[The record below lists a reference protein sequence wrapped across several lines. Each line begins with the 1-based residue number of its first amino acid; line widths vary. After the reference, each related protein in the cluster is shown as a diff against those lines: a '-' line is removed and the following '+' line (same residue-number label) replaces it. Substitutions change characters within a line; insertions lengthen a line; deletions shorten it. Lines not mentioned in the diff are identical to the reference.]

1 MHIKN
6 NIRRNTFYIQG
17 LRSFKNSLPK
27 NVKKI
32 LNKKGFVYSEILNRW
47 NYLVGNEIS
56 KVSFPK
62 TFKPSGKNA
71 PGVLIIS
78 VQRGNE
84 INIEFSKNI
93 IIEKINSFFGYK
105 ALNNVRLETF
115 NSLKEDIIKKKIHIS
130 KNSTKKFKDS
140 LQSINNEKIKRNTM
154 YLLANLCCNKH
165 KLKL

>member
-6 NIRRNTFYIQG
+6 NIGQKSFYIQG

-32 LNKKGFVYSEILNRW
+32 LNKKGFVCSEIINRW

-62 TFKPSGKNA
+62 AFRPRGKNA
-71 PGVLIIS
+71 PGTLIIS

-84 INIEFSKNI
+84 VNIEFSKNT

-105 ALNNVRLETF
+105 ILNNVRLETF
-115 NSLKEDIIKKKIHIS
+115 NNLKENINKKKMHIS
-130 KNSTKKFKDS
+130 TNTMEKFKDS
-140 LQSINNEKIKRNTM
+140 LKSLNNEKIKKS
-154 YLLANLCCNKH
+154 LIELIKVIQ
-165 KLKL
+165 K

>member
-1 MHIKN
+1 M
-6 NIRRNTFYIQG
+6 QG

-62 TFKPSGKNA
+62 TFKPNGKNA
-71 PGVLIIS
+71 PGTLIIS
-78 VQRGNE
+78 AQRGNE
-84 INIEFSKNI
+84 ISVEYSKNT

-105 ALNNVRLETF
+105 VLNNIRLETF
-115 NSLKEDIIKKKIHIS
+115 NNLKENINKKKMHIS
-130 KNSTKKFKDS
+130 KNTTEKFKDS
-140 LQSINNEKIKRNTM
+140 LKSLNNEKIKKS
-154 YLLANLCCNKH
+154 LI
-165 KLKL
+165 KLINAIQK

>member
-1 MHIKN
+1 M
-6 NIRRNTFYIQG
+6 
-17 LRSFKNSLPK
+17 PK

-71 PGVLIIS
+71 PGILIIS

-84 INIEFSKNI
+84 INIEFSKNT

-105 ALNNVRLETF
+105 VLNNVRLETF
-115 NSLKEDIIKKKIHIS
+115 NDLKENINKKKMHIS
-130 KNSTKKFKDS
+130 ANNKAKFKDS
-140 LQSINNEKIKRNTM
+140 LKSLNNEKIKKSLIELINVIQ
-154 YLLANLCCNKH
+154 K
-165 KLKL
+165 

>member
-6 NIRRNTFYIQG
+6 NIRQKTFYIQG

-27 NVKKI
+27 NIKKI

-62 TFKPSGKNA
+62 TFKPNGKNA
-71 PGVLIIS
+71 PGTLIIS
-78 VQRGNE
+78 AQRGNE
-84 INIEFSKNI
+84 ISVEYSKNT

-105 ALNNVRLETF
+105 ILNNIRLETF
-115 NSLKEDIIKKKIHIS
+115 NNLKENINKKKMYV
-130 KNSTKKFKDS
+130 STNTTEKFKDS
-140 LQSINNEKIKRNTM
+140 LKSLNNEKIKKSLTELIN
-154 YLLANLCCNKH
+154 AIQK
-165 KLKL
+165 

>member
-6 NIRRNTFYIQG
+6 NIRQKTFYIQG

-62 TFKPSGKNA
+62 TFKPNGKNA
-71 PGVLIIS
+71 PGTLIIS
-78 VQRGNE
+78 AQRGNE
-84 INIEFSKNI
+84 ISVEYSKNT

-105 ALNNVRLETF
+105 VLNNIRLETF
-115 NSLKEDIIKKKIHIS
+115 NNLKENINKKKMHIS
-130 KNSTKKFKDS
+130 KNTTEKFKDS
-140 LQSINNEKIKRNTM
+140 LKSLNNEKIKKS
-154 YLLANLCCNKH
+154 LI
-165 KLKL
+165 KLINAIQK

>member
-6 NIRRNTFYIQG
+6 NIKQKTFYIQG

-32 LNKKGFVYSEILNRW
+32 LNKKGFVYAEILNRW

-56 KVSFPK
+56 KVSFKK
-62 TFKPSGKNA
+62 TFKPNGKNA
-71 PGVLIIS
+71 PGTLIIS

-84 INIEFSKNI
+84 INIEFSKNS

-105 ALNNVRLETF
+105 VLNNVRIETF
-115 NSLKEDIIKKKIHIS
+115 NNLKENINKKKMHIS
-130 KNSTKKFKDS
+130 TNTKEKFKDS
-140 LQSINNEKIKRNTM
+140 LKSLNNEKIKKSLIELM
-154 YLLANLCCNKH
+154 KVIQ
-165 KLKL
+165 K

>member
-6 NIRRNTFYIQG
+6 NIRQKTFYIQG

-62 TFKPSGKNA
+62 TFKPNGKNA
-71 PGVLIIS
+71 PGTLIIS
-78 VQRGNE
+78 AQRGNE
-84 INIEFSKNI
+84 ISVEYSKNT

-105 ALNNVRLETF
+105 VLNNIRLETF
-115 NSLKEDIIKKKIHIS
+115 NNLKENINKKKMHIS
-130 KNSTKKFKDS
+130 KNTTEKFKDS
-140 LQSINNEKIKRNTM
+140 LKSLNNEKIKKSLM
-154 YLLANLCCNKH
+154 
-165 KLKL
+165 KLIDTIQK

>member
-6 NIRRNTFYIQG
+6 NIRQKTFYIQG

-62 TFKPSGKNA
+62 TFKPNGKNA
-71 PGVLIIS
+71 PGTLIIS
-78 VQRGNE
+78 AQRGNE
-84 INIEFSKNI
+84 ISVEYSKNT

-105 ALNNVRLETF
+105 VLNNIRLETF
-115 NSLKEDIIKKKIHIS
+115 NNLKENINKKKVYIS
-130 KNSTKKFKDS
+130 TNATKKFKDS
-140 LQSINNEKIKRNTM
+140 LKSLNNEKIKKS
-154 YLLANLCCNKH
+154 LI
-165 KLKL
+165 KLINAIQK

>member
-6 NIRRNTFYIQG
+6 NIRQNTFYIQG

-71 PGVLIIS
+71 PGTLIIS

-84 INIEFSKNI
+84 VNVEFSKNT
-93 IIEKINSFFGYK
+93 IIEKINGFFGYQI
-105 ALNNVRLETF
+105 LNNVRLETF
-115 NSLKEDIIKKKIHIS
+115 NNLKENINKKKCIFLKILQR
-130 KNSTKKFKDS
+130 NFKI
-140 LQSINNEKIKRNTM
+140 L
-154 YLLANLCCNKH
+154 
-165 KLKL
+165 

>member
-6 NIRRNTFYIQG
+6 NIRQKTFYIQG

-32 LNKKGFVYSEILNRW
+32 LNKKGFVLSEILNRW

-56 KVSFPK
+56 KISFPK
-62 TFKPSGKNA
+62 TFKPNGKNA
-71 PGVLIIS
+71 PGTLIIS

-84 INIEFSKNI
+84 ISVEFNKNT

-105 ALNNVRLETF
+105 ILNNIRLETF
-115 NSLKEDIIKKKIHIS
+115 NNLKENINKKKMYIS
-130 KNSTKKFKDS
+130 TNTTEKFKDS
-140 LQSINNEKIKRNTM
+140 LKSLNNEKIKKSLMELIN
-154 YLLANLCCNKH
+154 AIQK
-165 KLKL
+165 

>member
-6 NIRRNTFYIQG
+6 NIRQNTFYIQG

-71 PGVLIIS
+71 PGTLIIN

-84 INIEFSKNI
+84 VNIEFSKNT
-93 IIEKINSFFGYK
+93 IIEKINGFFGYK
-105 ALNNVRLETF
+105 ILNNVRLETF
-115 NSLKEDIIKKKIHIS
+115 NNLKKNINKKKMHIS
-130 KNSTKKFKDS
+130 ANNKAKFKDS
-140 LQSINNEKIKRNTM
+140 LKSLNNEKIKKSLTELINVIQ
-154 YLLANLCCNKH
+154 K
-165 KLKL
+165 

>member
-6 NIRRNTFYIQG
+6 NIRQKTFYIQG

-32 LNKKGFVYSEILNRW
+32 LNKKGFIYSEILNKW
-47 NYLVGNEIS
+47 NYLVGNKIS

-62 TFKPSGKNA
+62 TFKPNGKNA
-71 PGVLIIS
+71 PGTLIIS

-84 INIEFSKNI
+84 ISVEFSKNT

-105 ALNNVRLETF
+105 ILNNIRLETF
-115 NSLKEDIIKKKIHIS
+115 NNLKKNINKKKMYIS
-130 KNSTKKFKDS
+130 TNTTEKFKDS
-140 LQSINNEKIKRNTM
+140 LKSLNNEKIKKSLTELIN
-154 YLLANLCCNKH
+154 AIQK
-165 KLKL
+165 

>member
-6 NIRRNTFYIQG
+6 NIKQKTFYIQG
-17 LRSFKNSLPK
+17 LRSFKKSLPK

-47 NYLVGNEIS
+47 NYLVGREIS

-62 TFKPSGKNA
+62 TFKPGTKNT
-71 PGVLIIS
+71 PGILIIS

-84 INIEFSKNI
+84 INVEYSKNI

-105 ALNNVRLETF
+105 VLNNIRLETF
-115 NSLKEDIIKKKIHIS
+115 SNSKESINKKKMRIS

-140 LQSINNEKIKRNTM
+140 LKSLNNEKIKKSLTELIN
-154 YLLANLCCNKH
+154 AIGK
-165 KLKL
+165 

>member
-6 NIRRNTFYIQG
+6 NIKQKTFYFQG

-32 LNKKGFVYSEILNRW
+32 LNKKGFVYSEILNKW
-47 NYLVGNEIS
+47 NYLVSNEIS

-62 TFKPSGKNA
+62 TFKPNGKNA
-71 PGVLIIS
+71 PGTLIIS

-84 INIEFSKNI
+84 ISVEFSKNI

-105 ALNNVRLETF
+105 ILNNIRLETF
-115 NSLKEDIIKKKIHIS
+115 NNLKKNVNKKKMYIS
-130 KNSTKKFKDS
+130 TNTMEKFKDS
-140 LQSINNEKIKRNTM
+140 LKSLNNEKIKKS
-154 YLLANLCCNKH
+154 LIELIKVIQ
-165 KLKL
+165 K

>member
-6 NIRRNTFYIQG
+6 NIRQNRFYFQG

-56 KVSFPK
+56 KISFPK

-71 PGVLIIS
+71 PGTLIIS

-84 INIEFSKNI
+84 INIEFSKNT

-105 ALNNVRLETF
+105 ILNNVRLETF
-115 NSLKEDIIKKKIHIS
+115 NNMKENINKKKMYIS
-130 KNSTKKFKDS
+130 KNSTKKFQDS
-140 LQSINNEKIKRNTM
+140 LKSLNNEKIKKS
-154 YLLANLCCNKH
+154 LI
-165 KLKL
+165 KLINVIQK

>member
-6 NIRRNTFYIQG
+6 NIKQKTFYIQG

-32 LNKKGFVYSEILNRW
+32 LNKKGFVYAEILNRW

-71 PGVLIIS
+71 PGILIIS

-84 INIEFSKNI
+84 INIEFSKNT

-105 ALNNVRLETF
+105 VLNNVRLETF
-115 NSLKEDIIKKKIHIS
+115 NNLKENINKKKMYIS
-130 KNSTKKFKDS
+130 KNSTKKFQDS
-140 LQSINNEKIKRNTM
+140 LKSLNNEKIKKS
-154 YLLANLCCNKH
+154 LI
-165 KLKL
+165 KLINVIQK

>member
-6 NIRRNTFYIQG
+6 NIRQKTFYIQG

-62 TFKPSGKNA
+62 TFKPNGKNA
-71 PGVLIIS
+71 PGTLVIS
-78 VQRGNE
+78 AQRGNE
-84 INIEFSKNI
+84 ISVEYSKNT

-105 ALNNVRLETF
+105 VLNNIRLETF
-115 NSLKEDIIKKKIHIS
+115 NNLKENINKKKMHIS
-130 KNSTKKFKDS
+130 KNTTEKFKDS
-140 LQSINNEKIKRNTM
+140 LKSLNNEKIKKSLIKLINTIQ
-154 YLLANLCCNKH
+154 K
-165 KLKL
+165 

>member
-6 NIRRNTFYIQG
+6 NIKRNTFYIQG

-27 NVKKI
+27 SVKKI
-32 LNKKGFVYSEILNRW
+32 LNKKGFVYTEILNRW

-71 PGVLIIS
+71 PGNLIIS

-105 ALNNVRLETF
+105 VLNNVRLETF

-140 LQSINNEKIKRNTM
+140 LQSLNNEKIK
-154 YLLANLCCNKH
+154 KSS
-165 KLKL
+165 

>member
-6 NIRRNTFYIQG
+6 NIKQKTFYIQG

-71 PGVLIIS
+71 PGILIIS

-84 INIEFSKNI
+84 IDIEFSKNT

-105 ALNNVRLETF
+105 VLNNVRLETF
-115 NSLKEDIIKKKIHIS
+115 NNLKENINKKKMHIS
-130 KNSTKKFKDS
+130 ANNKAKFKDS
-140 LQSINNEKIKRNTM
+140 LKSINNEKIKQSLIELINVIQ
-154 YLLANLCCNKH
+154 K
-165 KLKL
+165 

>member
-1 MHIKN
+1 
-6 NIRRNTFYIQG
+6 
-17 LRSFKNSLPK
+17 LPK

-62 TFKPSGKNA
+62 TFKPNGKNA
-71 PGVLIIS
+71 PGTLIIS

-84 INIEFSKNI
+84 ISVEFNKNT

-105 ALNNVRLETF
+105 ILNNIRLETF
-115 NSLKEDIIKKKIHIS
+115 NNLKKNINKKKMYIS
-130 KNSTKKFKDS
+130 TNTTEKFKDS
-140 LQSINNEKIKRNTM
+140 LKSLNNEKIKKSLMELIN
-154 YLLANLCCNKH
+154 AIQK
-165 KLKL
+165 

>member
-6 NIRRNTFYIQG
+6 NIKQKSFYIQG

-47 NYLVGNEIS
+47 SYLVGNETS

-71 PGVLIIS
+71 PGTLIIS

-84 INIEFSKNI
+84 INVEFSKNI

-105 ALNNVRLETF
+105 ILNNVRLETF
-115 NSLKEDIIKKKIHIS
+115 NNLKENINKKKIYIS
-130 KNSTKKFKDS
+130 TNTSEKFKDS
-140 LQSINNEKIKRNTM
+140 LKSLNNKKIKKSLMELINIIQ
-154 YLLANLCCNKH
+154 K
-165 KLKL
+165 

>member
-6 NIRRNTFYIQG
+6 NIRQNSFYIQG

-56 KVSFPK
+56 KISFPK

-71 PGVLIIS
+71 PGTLIIS

-84 INIEFSKNI
+84 INIEFSKNT

-105 ALNNVRLETF
+105 ILNNVRLETF
-115 NSLKEDIIKKKIHIS
+115 NNMKENINKKKMYIS
-130 KNSTKKFKDS
+130 KNSTKKFQDS
-140 LQSINNEKIKRNTM
+140 LKSLNNEKIKKS
-154 YLLANLCCNKH
+154 LI
-165 KLKL
+165 KLINVIQK

>member
-6 NIRRNTFYIQG
+6 NIRQNTFYIQG

-27 NVKKI
+27 NIKKI

-71 PGVLIIS
+71 PGTLIIS

-84 INIEFSKNI
+84 VNIEFSKNT
-93 IIEKINSFFGYK
+93 IIEKINGFFGYK
-105 ALNNVRLETF
+105 IINNVRLETF
-115 NSLKEDIIKKKIHIS
+115 NNLKENINKKKIYIS
-130 KNSTKKFKDS
+130 TNTSEKFKDS
-140 LQSINNEKIKRNTM
+140 LKSLNNKKIKKSLMELINIIQ
-154 YLLANLCCNKH
+154 K
-165 KLKL
+165 

>member
-6 NIRRNTFYIQG
+6 NIRQKTFYIQG

-62 TFKPSGKNA
+62 TFKPNGKNA
-71 PGVLIIS
+71 PGTLIIS
-78 VQRGNE
+78 AQRGNE
-84 INIEFSKNI
+84 ISVEYSKNT

-105 ALNNVRLETF
+105 VLNNIRLETF
-115 NSLKEDIIKKKIHIS
+115 NNLKENINKKKMYIS
-130 KNSTKKFKDS
+130 TNATKKFKDS
-140 LQSINNEKIKRNTM
+140 LKSLNNEKIKKS
-154 YLLANLCCNKH
+154 LI
-165 KLKL
+165 KLINAIQK

>member
-6 NIRRNTFYIQG
+6 NIKQKTFYIQG

-47 NYLVGNEIS
+47 SYLVGNEIS

-71 PGVLIIS
+71 PGTLVIS

-84 INIEFSKNI
+84 VNIEFSKNS
-93 IIEKINSFFGYK
+93 IIEKINGFFGYK
-105 ALNNVRLETF
+105 ILNNVRLETF
-115 NSLKEDIIKKKIHIS
+115 NNLKENINKKKMNISTNTKEKFKNSLK
-130 KNSTKKFKDS
+130 S
-140 LQSINNEKIKRNTM
+140 LNNEKIKKSLTELINIIQ
-154 YLLANLCCNKH
+154 K
-165 KLKL
+165 

>member
-6 NIRRNTFYIQG
+6 NIKQKTFYIQG

-62 TFKPSGKNA
+62 TFKPNGKNA
-71 PGVLIIS
+71 PGILIIG

-84 INIEFSKNI
+84 INIEFSKNT

-105 ALNNVRLETF
+105 VLNNVRLETF
-115 NSLKEDIIKKKIHIS
+115 NNLKENINKKKMHIS
-130 KNSTKKFKDS
+130 ANNKAKFKDS
-140 LQSINNEKIKRNTM
+140 LKSLNNEKIKKSLIELINVIQ
-154 YLLANLCCNKH
+154 K
-165 KLKL
+165 